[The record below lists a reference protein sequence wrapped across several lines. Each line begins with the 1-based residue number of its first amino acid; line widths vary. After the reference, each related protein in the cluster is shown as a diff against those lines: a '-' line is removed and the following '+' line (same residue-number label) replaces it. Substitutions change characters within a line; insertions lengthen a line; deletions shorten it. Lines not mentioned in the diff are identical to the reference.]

1 MQYMQKDIYF
11 IYLYAYLVQICILY
25 SLLIFIQKYD
35 PSSTLNLN
43 NTSTKNT

>member
-11 IYLYAYLVQICILY
+11 IYLYAYLVQIYILY

-35 PSSTLNLN
+35 PSPMLNL